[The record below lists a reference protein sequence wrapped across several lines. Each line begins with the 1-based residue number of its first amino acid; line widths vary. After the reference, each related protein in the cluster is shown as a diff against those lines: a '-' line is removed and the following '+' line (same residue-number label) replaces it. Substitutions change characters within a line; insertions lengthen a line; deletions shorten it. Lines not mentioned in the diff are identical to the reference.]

1 MLLLYICLFSYYNRV
16 VPVRSLALLIR
27 KLLGTYLMQVF
38 EERLQIRKEE
48 QNARDGRE
56 ETKTTWVARSV
67 GLWYHKDKEVI
78 EEHFAH
84 CFHSINGWYIYWRL
98 IVFTKGKIV
107 HTIYRLDENYSACC
121 WCWFVCLL
129 WMT

>member
-56 ETKTTWVARSV
+56 ETKTTS
-67 GLWYHKDKEVI
+67 
-78 EEHFAH
+78 
-84 CFHSINGWYIYWRL
+84 
-98 IVFTKGKIV
+98 
-107 HTIYRLDENYSACC
+107 LDR
-121 WCWFVCLL
+121 
-129 WMT
+129 